1 MKKAAA
7 PTTPTASGKQVFTV
21 GVLGLELL
29 DTTWRIAAPVLLFA
43 AGGIFADLKLGTKPW
58 LTLSMVVVG
67 FVFAGILVKKQID
80 AVTKEED
87 K

>member
-7 PTTPTASGKQVFTV
+7 PTTPTASGKQAFTV
-21 GVLGLELL
+21 SALGLELL
-29 DTTWRIAAPVLLFA
+29 DTTWRIAVPVLLFA
-43 AGGIFADLKLGTKPW
+43 AGGIFADIKLDTKPW
-58 LTLSMVVVG
+58 LTLSMVIVG
-67 FVFAGILVKKQID
+67 FIFAGILVKKQID

>member
-21 GVLGLELL
+21 GALGLELL
-29 DTTWRIAAPVLLFA
+29 DTTWRIAVPVLLFA
-43 AGGIFADLKLGTKPW
+43 AGGIAADLHFGTKPW

-80 AVTKEED
+80 AVNKEED